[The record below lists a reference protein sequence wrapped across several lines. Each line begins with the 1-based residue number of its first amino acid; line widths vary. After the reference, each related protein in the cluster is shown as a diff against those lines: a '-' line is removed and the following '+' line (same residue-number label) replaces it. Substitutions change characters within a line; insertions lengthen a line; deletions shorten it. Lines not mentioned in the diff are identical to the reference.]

1 MSESHIDLETP
12 RDLLQQPTYSQQQ
25 TVADQGSGFF
35 KKSLLKESLFEFYG
49 MYVFITLSLGNV
61 AIYSLYP
68 TAQLNWTGM
77 SIAWGFNLMF
87 GIYMA
92 SFKAPAHLNPAVSLC
107 MYLFEKNI
115 TVHQLISYT
124 LAQLLGGFVA
134 AATVYGIYFNN
145 LGDET
150 SYSGVFV
157 TYKHPSITNTSAF
170 FTEFLGTA
178 LLVGGIFMLID
189 NTKTKNHLAIY
200 IGAWLSTLVF
210 AFGFQ
215 TAFAWNPAR
224 DLGPRI
230 FTAIAGYDSFSYL
243 DYYWW
248 IPLVGSYTGSIFGTY
263 FYKFLIKDQ
272 AE

>member
-1 MSESHIDLETP
+1 MTDTHIELDTP
-12 RDLLQQPTYSQQQ
+12 RDYGTISTHSILNCPNK
-25 TVADQGSGFF
+25 TV
-35 KKSLLKESLFEFYG
+35 KESLFEFFG
-49 MYVFITLSLGNV
+49 MYIFIVLSLGNV

-77 SIAWGFNLMF
+77 SIAWGLNLMF

-115 TVHQLISYT
+115 TFTQLISYT
-124 LAQLLGGFVA
+124 IAQVLGALVA
-134 AATVYGIYFNN
+134 AGTVYGIYFNN
-145 LGDET
+145 LGEAD
-150 SYSGVFV
+150 SYSGVFT
-157 TYKHPSITNTSAF
+157 TYKNPSITNVSAF

-189 NTKTKNHLAIY
+189 NTKTKNQLPVY

-210 AFGFQ
+210 SFGFQ

-230 FTAIAGYDSFSYL
+230 LAAIVGYNSFSYM

-248 IPLVGSYTGSIFGTY
+248 IPLVATYTGAIFGTLV
-263 FYKFLIKDQ
+263 YKFLIKAQ
-272 AE
+272 FE

>member
-1 MSESHIDLETP
+1 MADTHIELDTP
-12 RDLLQQPTYSQQQ
+12 RDYGTISNQSILNCPNKI
-25 TVADQGSGFF
+25 V
-35 KKSLLKESLFEFYG
+35 KESLFEFFG
-49 MYVFITLSLGNV
+49 MYTFIVLSLGNV
-61 AIYSLYP
+61 AIYALYP

-77 SIAWGFNLMF
+77 SIAWGLNLMF

-115 TVHQLISYT
+115 TFTQLVSYT
-124 LAQLLGGFVA
+124 IAQVLGALVA
-134 AATVYGIYFNN
+134 AGTVYGIYFNN
-145 LGDET
+145 LGEAD
-150 SYSGVFV
+150 SYSGVFT
-157 TYKHPSITNTSAF
+157 TYKNPSITNVSAF

-189 NTKTKNHLAIY
+189 NTKTKNQLPVY

-210 AFGFQ
+210 SFGFQ

-230 FTAIAGYDSFSYL
+230 LVAIVGYNSFSYM

-248 IPLVGSYTGSIFGTY
+248 IPLVATYTGAIFGTLV
-263 FYKFLIKDQ
+263 YKFLIKAQ
-272 AE
+272 FN

>member
-1 MSESHIDLETP
+1 MADTHIELDTP
-12 RDLLQQPTYSQQQ
+12 RDYGTISNQSILNCPNKI
-25 TVADQGSGFF
+25 V
-35 KKSLLKESLFEFYG
+35 KESLFEFFG
-49 MYVFITLSLGNV
+49 MYTFIVLSLGNV

-68 TAQLNWTGM
+68 TAHLNWTGM
-77 SIAWGFNLMF
+77 SIAWGLNLMF

-92 SFKAPAHLNPAVSLC
+92 SFKAPAHLNPTVSLC

-115 TVHQLISYT
+115 TFMQLVSYT
-124 LAQLLGGFVA
+124 IAQVLGALVA
-134 AATVYGIYFNN
+134 AGTVYGIYFNN
-145 LGDET
+145 LGEAD
-150 SYSGVFV
+150 SYSGVFT
-157 TYKHPSITNTSAF
+157 TYKNPSITNISAF

-189 NTKTKNHLAIY
+189 NTKTKNQLPVY

-210 AFGFQ
+210 SFGFQ

-230 FTAIAGYDSFSYL
+230 LAAMVGYNSFSYM

-248 IPLVGSYTGSIFGTY
+248 IPLVATYTGAIFGTIV
-263 FYKFLIKDQ
+263 YKFLIKAQFD
-272 AE
+272 

>member
-1 MSESHIDLETP
+1 MSDTSIQLETP
-12 RDLLQQPTYSQQQ
+12 REYSTTQNNNQL
-25 TVADQGSGFF
+25 SCPI
-35 KKSLLKESLFEFYG
+35 KLIKESLFEFFG
-49 MYVFITLSLGNV
+49 MYTFIVLSLGNV
-61 AIYSLYP
+61 AIYALYP
-68 TAQLNWTGM
+68 QAQLNWTGM
-77 SIAWGFNLMF
+77 SIAWGLNLMF

-115 TVHQLISYT
+115 TIHQLLYYT
-124 LAQLLGGFVA
+124 IAQILGALVA

-145 LGDET
+145 LGNDD
-150 SYSGVFV
+150 SFSGIFT
-157 TYKHPSITNTSAF
+157 TYKNPSITNTAAF

-189 NTKTKNHLAIY
+189 HTKTKEQLPIY

-210 AFGFQ
+210 SFGFQ

-230 FTAIAGYDSFSYL
+230 LAAMVGYNSFSYM

-248 IPLVGSYTGSIFGTY
+248 IPLVATYTGAIFGTII
-263 FYKFLIKDQ
+263 YKFLIKPQ
-272 AE
+272 SL

>member
-1 MSESHIDLETP
+1 MSETNIQIETP
-12 RDLLQQPTYSQQQ
+12 RDTQYGTMQNSSPLTCHNKL
-25 TVADQGSGFF
+25 V
-35 KKSLLKESLFEFYG
+35 KESLFEFFG
-49 MYVFITLSLGNV
+49 MYTFIVLSLGNV
-61 AIYSLYP
+61 AIYALYP

-77 SIAWGFNLMF
+77 SLAWGLNLMF

-115 TVHQLISYT
+115 TFIQLVSYSFAQLIGA
-124 LAQLLGGFVA
+124 LVA

-145 LGDET
+145 LGDAD
-150 SYSGVFV
+150 SFSGIFT
-157 TYKHPSITNTSAF
+157 TYKNPSITNTAAF

-189 NTKTKNHLAIY
+189 HTKTKDHLPVY

-210 AFGFQ
+210 SFGFQ

-230 FTAIAGYDSFSYL
+230 LAAMVGYNSFSYM
-243 DYYWW
+243 DHYWW
-248 IPLVGSYTGSIFGTY
+248 IPLVATYTGAIFGTLV
-263 FYKFLIKDQ
+263 YKFLIKPQ
-272 AE
+272 SV